1 MNARHLHVSFMN
13 AVQYIIDI
21 PPDIRAQYSYVCA
34 TSENIHQN
42 KKRLHQAFFG
52 CFDKYADFD
61 KAFSQITRD
70 YKVAVL
76 DQTDPSA
83 EISRQLFWYKARL
96 KGEKFKIGRPVYW
109 RLQQEHCDKKSC
121 TALSIVG
128 D

>member
-1 MNARHLHVSFMN
+1 MDL
-13 AVQYIIDI
+13 
-21 PPDIRAQYSYVCA
+21 
-34 TSENIHQN
+34 
-42 KKRLHQAFFG
+42 
-52 CFDKYADFD
+52 KYADFD

-83 EISRQLFWYKARL
+83 EISRQLFWYKAQL
-96 KGEKFKIGRPVYW
+96 KCPKFKIGRDVYW
-109 RLQQEHCDKKSC
+109 RLQKDHCEKKQSS